1 MDELEITA
9 DTVEEA
15 VEEAERRLGM
25 KRDQFE
31 VEVVNEGK
39 AGILGMGTKEA
50 VIRVKPLPLPEEDLV
65 EIVREVLDKLLNLL
79 GVIAQVE
86 VLSDQIP
93 TTFNLTGDDLGI
105 LIGRHGQ
112 TIASLEYI
120 VKLIVAGRLV
130 GWRPFSIDV
139 GGYRERRRSSLQEL
153 ALNLAE
159 QVKLEH
165 RAITLE
171 SMPANERR
179 IIHLALAEHP
189 EVTTHSIGIGE
200 DRKVVISPK
209 QS

>member
-1 MDELEITA
+1 MEELEIVA
-9 DTVEEA
+9 GTVEEA
-15 VEEAERRLGM
+15 LEEAERRLEM

-39 AGILGMGTKEA
+39 SGILGMGAEEA
-50 VIRVKPLPLPEEDLV
+50 VIRVKPLPPPGDDLV
-65 EIVREVLDKLLNLL
+65 EIAKEILNKLLDLL
-79 GVIAQVE
+79 EVTAEVE
-86 VLSDQIP
+86 VLPDQIP
-93 TTFNLTGDDLGI
+93 VTFNIQGDDLGI

-120 VKLIVAGRLV
+120 VRLIIAGRLES
-130 GWRPFSIDV
+130 WQPLFIDV

-153 ALNLAE
+153 ALHLAE
-159 QVKLEH
+159 QVKLRQH
-165 RAITLE
+165 AITLE
-171 SMPANERR
+171 SMPASERR

-189 EVTTHSIGIGE
+189 EVVTHSIGVGE

>member
-15 VEEAERRLGM
+15 TEEAERRLGM

-39 AGILGMGTKEA
+39 SGILGIGTEEA
-50 VIRVKPLPLPEEDLV
+50 VIKVKPLPPPEGDLV
-65 EIVREVLDKLLNLL
+65 EIAKEILNKLLDLL
-79 GVIAQVE
+79 EVTAEVE
-86 VLSDQIP
+86 VLPDQIP
-93 TTFNLTGDDLGI
+93 VTFNITGDDLGI

-120 VKLIVAGRLV
+120 AKLIVAGRLAD
-130 GWRPFSIDV
+130 WQPFSIDV
-139 GGYRERRRSSLQEL
+139 GGYRERRRSSLEEL
-153 ALNLAE
+153 ALHLAE
-159 QVKLEH
+159 QVKLGQ

-171 SMPANERR
+171 SMPARERR

-189 EVTTHSIGIGE
+189 EVVTHSVGVGE
-200 DRKVVISPK
+200 DRKVVISPE
-209 QS
+209 

>member
-15 VEEAERRLGM
+15 TEEAERRLGM

-39 AGILGMGTKEA
+39 SGILGIGAEEA
-50 VIRVKPLPLPEEDLV
+50 VIRVKPLPPPEGDLV
-65 EIVREVLDKLLNLL
+65 EIAKEILNKLLDLL
-79 GVIAQVE
+79 EVTAEVE
-86 VLSDQIP
+86 VLPDQIP
-93 TTFNLTGDDLGI
+93 VTFNITGDDLGI

-112 TIASLEYI
+112 TVASLEYI
-120 VKLIVAGRLV
+120 AKLIVAGRLAD
-130 GWRPFSIDV
+130 WQPFSIDV

-153 ALNLAE
+153 ALHLAE
-159 QVKLEH
+159 QVKLTR

-171 SMPANERR
+171 SMPASERR

-189 EVTTHSIGIGE
+189 EVVTHSVGVGE
-200 DRKVVISPK
+200 DRKVVISPE

>member
-15 VEEAERRLGM
+15 TEEAERRLGM

-31 VEVVNEGK
+31 VEVVSEGK
-39 AGILGMGTKEA
+39 SGILGIGTEEA
-50 VIRVKPLPLPEEDLV
+50 VIKVKPLPPPEGDLV
-65 EIVREVLDKLLNLL
+65 EIAKEILNKLLDLL
-79 GVIAQVE
+79 QVTAEVE
-86 VLSDQIP
+86 VLPDQIP
-93 TTFNLTGDDLGI
+93 VTFNITGDDLGI

-112 TIASLEYI
+112 TVASLEYI
-120 VKLIVAGRLV
+120 AKLIVAGRLAD
-130 GWRPFSIDV
+130 WQPFSIDV
-139 GGYRERRRSSLQEL
+139 GGYRERRRSSLEEL
-153 ALNLAE
+153 ALHLAE
-159 QVKLEH
+159 QVKLRQ

-171 SMPANERR
+171 SMPASERR

-189 EVTTHSIGIGE
+189 EVVTHSIGVGE